1 MHERARL
8 TARRARY
15 RTPQIAQKR
24 RLQKIEISACA
35 PAPSAADKIASA
47 DSDDDDASATR
58 DVIAMSG
65 ITSDDERAEAGG
77 AEIAGSGSG
86 GEMSDDDDDE
96 KWGKAAAAGPGARA
110 IEGECFKTWL
120 SLCAAAATH
129 AQ

>member
-8 TARRARY
+8 TARRSRY

-35 PAPSAADKIASA
+35 PAPSAADEIASA
-47 DSDDDDASATR
+47 DSGDDDASATR

-65 ITSDDERAEAGG
+65 ITSDNERAEAGG
-77 AEIAGSGSG
+77 AEIAGSGSGSG

-96 KWGKAAAAGPGARA
+96 KWGKAEAAGPGARA
-110 IEGECFKTWL
+110 IEGECFKTCL
-120 SLCAAAATH
+120 H
-129 AQ
+129 RV